1 MCAAWIFP
9 CPIAPVLPD
18 LHHSVCAG
26 LPTLDIQSVCM
37 DALCWQG
44 APGFDVNAF
53 QGQSMRAI
61 FILIVLAVA
70 GFFAWK
76 WLAPQPADGP
86 GSTPTG
92 ADPAGPV
99 GGFGT
104 APTPPGDFGTTAAP
118 QQLPAELKATYEQA
132 EALWADMAKNGGN
145 PPTSPKAPLLDKL
158 YGTVLRGIYNQGA
171 HKGLE
176 LKLIAERLTPL
187 GDALFFSKARY
198 ADDETGVFVMHQVAA
213 GESPD
218 AIAKKYGM
226 PHELLNRMRGRD
238 AGDSKLSLG
247 DALKV
252 ANVREKG
259 GNFLH
264 IDKSDFYL
272 DCYIAGLFARRYV
285 ISHGANESPT
295 PSGTTRLIDRVL
307 NPDWTDPKTKEVFRA
322 DDPRNILGKVW
333 MKFSPDGLGQ
343 DGLGI
348 HGYTGPNPQMQAKV
362 SNGCVR
368 LDTPQAQ
375 ELYQLLAHPDR
386 CPTAVVIVD

>member
-1 MCAAWIFP
+1 
-9 CPIAPVLPD
+9 
-18 LHHSVCAG
+18 
-26 LPTLDIQSVCM
+26 
-37 DALCWQG
+37 
-44 APGFDVNAF
+44 
-53 QGQSMRAI
+53 MRAF
-61 FILIVLAVA
+61 FILIMLAVA
-70 GFFAWK
+70 AFAAWK
-76 WLAPQPADGP
+76 WLAPVTAAQLPPAIPGNDVPISGTSKPTGFGVVVAPQPLPAD
-86 GSTPTG
+86 
-92 ADPAGPV
+92 
-99 GGFGT
+99 
-104 APTPPGDFGTTAAP
+104 
-118 QQLPAELKATYEQA
+118 LKATYDQA
-132 EALWADMAKNGGN
+132 ETLWTDLAKDGSN
-145 PPTSPKAPLLDKL
+145 PVLSPKAPLLNKL
-158 YGTVLRGIYNQGA
+158 YSTVLRGIYNQSA
-171 HKGLE
+171 QKELE
-176 LKLIAERLTPL
+176 LKIIGERLTPL

-198 ADDETGVFVMHQVAA
+198 LNDETGVFLTYEVKP

-238 AGDSKLSLG
+238 TGDSRMSPG
-247 DALKV
+247 DVMKV

-285 ISHGANESPT
+285 ISHGATETPT
-295 PSGTTRLIDRVL
+295 PVGKTKLTDRVL
-307 NPDWTDPKTKEVFRA
+307 NPDWTDPKTHEVYKA

-333 MKFSPDGLGQ
+333 MKFSADGLGQ

-375 ELYQLLAHPDR
+375 ELYQMLAHPDR
-386 CPTAVVIVD
+386 CPTAVEIVE

>member
-1 MCAAWIFP
+1 
-9 CPIAPVLPD
+9 
-18 LHHSVCAG
+18 
-26 LPTLDIQSVCM
+26 
-37 DALCWQG
+37 
-44 APGFDVNAF
+44 
-53 QGQSMRAI
+53 MRAF

-70 GFFAWK
+70 AFAAWK
-76 WLAPQPADGP
+76 WLAPATAAQPALSIP
-86 GSTPTG
+86 GNDAATSETAPKQT
-92 ADPAGPV
+92 
-99 GGFGT
+99 GFGVIV
-104 APTPPGDFGTTAAP
+104 AP
-118 QQLPAELKATYEQA
+118 QPLPADLKTTYDQA
-132 EALWADMAKNGGN
+132 EALWTDIAKDSSN
-145 PPTSPKAPLLDKL
+145 PVLSPKAPLLNKL
-158 YGTVLRGIYNQGA
+158 YSTVLRGVYNQSSQ
-171 HKGLE
+171 KELE
-176 LKLIAERLTPL
+176 LKIISERLTPL

-198 ADDETGVFVMHQVAA
+198 LNDETGVFLTHEVKP

-238 AGDSKLSLG
+238 TGDSRMSPG
-247 DALKV
+247 DVMKV

-285 ISHGANESPT
+285 ISHGATETPT
-295 PSGTTRLIDRVL
+295 PVGKTKLTDRVL
-307 NPDWTDPKTKEVFRA
+307 NPDWTDPKTHEVYKA

-333 MKFSPDGLGQ
+333 MKFSADGLGQ

-375 ELYQLLAHPDR
+375 ELYQMLAHPDR
-386 CPTAVVIVD
+386 CPTAVEIVE